1 MEVYGKGNSYEG
13 NVMRSMGIV
22 VKGTRYSSV
31 GRACRCNKVSIADFD
46 EWFRR
51 RVGYSYSSC
60 VDNELLSNLLES
72 YITANEVKE
81 EKLTVF
87 GIEYDSLE
95 DFKAY
100 WNFDNDDYSDYCKTH
115 NIEDAGKK
123 ESLID
128 FIKAGRPRQTLSY
141 GGNYFACVEDMCDFY
156 RVEYQDFFSMLRANY
171 TCSDIVKEFNKYVNI
186 QNISCRKDEK
196 SSVKNLENSS
206 VAQEVHNKGVV
217 EDSENSSKGVG
228 GAEREYEGK
237 EVLSVAEVSTMKDTG
252 VKTQPNPYEE
262 GLSDV
267 LDTTDSVAV
276 QEEQDGS
283 CKESEGVLGEVND
296 GTDAVNIHMVVDE
309 SAEEL
314 STPDEKEEETVESS
328 AETDSS
334 TIKDT
339 KAIEPVPDTVARVET
354 DKKEKVAEIEKK
366 VYTPVEQKVPEKV
379 NQPYKKVNPVSP
391 APSKSMSMSEYLQR
405 RKSGFTGVVK
415 SYENTED
422 AVKAAQGRKDK
433 GVKTEGKGSDESKD
447 PDPVGTN
454 ELVTG
459 TEEDVKATPVEV
471 KNDVVN
477 DTVVVGKPSKS
488 MEQRS
493 KGLSEGDFIEVV
505 EVEDESEKATEELIK
520 KNTVS
525 ITVTADT
532 LEEACRSIG
541 STEYDFKKFCKD
553 IYGLNFKKMSSMDLT
568 TYFKYFVN
576 YKNCNGGHP
585 VVYNGKYYD
594 SVDTLCA
601 ENEYEIG
608 AFSSYFNLNVQ
619 GVKFDKC
626 YDVEV
631 MSRAYSRFVEAERK
645 KECTAF
651 GKRFKSLRS
660 ACSAY
665 GFGDTVFYIRAY
677 QIFKDKGSAEEAI
690 RGLSKY
696 RGTGISYGGKS
707 YINVSELCSAFNEDK
722 EGFKGYV
729 RETHGVNVDYLSYEM
744 IATMFEEY
752 INTHK
757 VVDEGDLGN
766 DHRVFKFGDR
776 KFTNVKSLCEYF
788 GTTVSVFRNWLKYS
802 GNEGKFKVGYYNVV
816 VRKFYMYLDGRK
828 PKYGVT
834 YPYCGAYFKS
844 VYDLCSAYGVDVDDF
859 TVWAT
864 VEKSGVLDYLNALEV
879 ASSFNKYIDKY
890 AQERGIR
897 RRDSYEEGIVASD
910 VCYVEYGA
918 VVYNSLAMA
927 CDARKI
933 DIDTFRK
940 WCLETYDVDPV
951 TCKDYKKLSTLFMA
965 YM

>member
-1 MEVYGKGNSYEG
+1 MEVYSKGSSSGG
-13 NVMRSMGIV
+13 NDIRSMGIV

-100 WNFDNDDYSDYCKTH
+100 WNFDNDDYNDYCKVH
-115 NIEDAGKK
+115 NIKDAGKK

-128 FIKAGRPRQTLSY
+128 FIKAGRPKQTLSY

-156 RVEYQDFFSMLRANY
+156 RVEYQEFFSMLRASY
-171 TCSDIVKEFNKYVNI
+171 TCSDIVREFNKYVNI
-186 QNISCRKDEK
+186 QNISCSSKDEK
-196 SSVKNLENSS
+196 SSVKNHGNSS
-206 VAQEVHNKGVV
+206 AASEVHNKDVV
-217 EDSENSSKGVG
+217 EDGKNSLRGVERI
-228 GAEREYEGK
+228 EREDK
-237 EVLSVAEVSTMKDTG
+237 EDFSVDEAATEKNFT
-252 VKTQPNPYEE
+252 VKANSNPCED

-267 LDTTDSVAV
+267 LDTTDYITV
-276 QEEQDGS
+276 QEDQDRSNEETEEMSGM
-283 CKESEGVLGEVND
+283 VNS
-296 GTDAVNIHMVVDE
+296 GAGVVDIHSEKGE
-309 SAEEL
+309 SVEEL
-314 STPDEKEEETVESS
+314 STPDEKEEETSESS
-328 AETDSS
+328 SETDSS
-334 TIKDT
+334 TVKDT
-339 KAIEPVPDTVARVET
+339 KAIETVPDTVSMVET
-354 DKKEKVAEIEKK
+354 DKKEKVVEVEKK
-366 VYTPVEQKVPEKV
+366 VYHNVEQK
-379 NQPYKKVNPVSP
+379 QSYKKVNPVSS
-391 APSKSMSMSEYLQR
+391 APSKSSMSMSEYLQR
-405 RKSGFTGVVK
+405 RKSGSTGVVK
-415 SYENTED
+415 SYESTED
-422 AVKAAQGRKDK
+422 AVKAAHGRKDK
-433 GVKTEGKGSDESKD
+433 GVKTEVKGSDESKE
-447 PDPVGTN
+447 PDPVGTY

-459 TEEDVKATPVEV
+459 TEEDVKSAPVEV
-471 KNDVVN
+471 KNDTVN

-541 STEYDFKKFCKD
+541 STGYDFKKFCKD
-553 IYGLNFKKMSSMDLT
+553 VYGLNFKKMSSMDLT

-645 KECTAF
+645 KECIAF

-665 GFGDTVFYIRAY
+665 GFSDTVFYIRAY
-677 QIFKDKGSAEEAI
+677 QIFKDRGSAEEAI

-696 RGTGISYGGKS
+696 RGTGILYDGKP
-707 YINVSELCSAFNEDK
+707 YINVSELCSAYNEDK

-729 RETHGVNVDYLSYEM
+729 LETHGVDADYLSYEM
-744 IATMFEEY
+744 VAHMFEEY

-757 VVDEGDLGN
+757 VVDEDDLGN
-766 DHRVFKFGDR
+766 DHRVFKFGNT
-776 KFTNVKSLCEYF
+776 KFTNVKSLCSYF
-788 GTTVSVFRNWLKYS
+788 GTTVEVLKNWLKYS
-802 GNEGKFKVGYYNVV
+802 GNFEKFQVGYYNII
-816 VRKFYMYLDGRK
+816 VRKFNKYLDGRK
-828 PKYGVT
+828 PKYGVI

-844 VYDLCSAYGVDVDDF
+844 VYDLCNAYGVDVDDF
-859 TVWAT
+859 TVWSTA
-864 VEKSGVLDYLNALEV
+864 EKGDVLDYLNVLEV
-879 ASSFNKYIDKY
+879 TSSFNKYIDKY
-890 AQERGIR
+890 AQDRGIK
-897 RRDSYEEGIVASD
+897 RRDSSEECIVASD
-910 VCYVEYGA
+910 VCYVEYGS
-918 VVYNSLAMA
+918 VVFNSLAMA
-927 CDARKI
+927 CDARGV
-933 DIDTFRK
+933 DIDQFKK
-940 WCLETYDVDPV
+940 WCIEEYGVDPV
-951 TCKDYKKLSTLFMA
+951 TCKDYKKLSAVFTE
-965 YM
+965 YTKR